1 MPHRDWSSLELYVM
15 EEHIEDYNLGFIG
28 RRELLRKV
36 TLITGSLAITLA
48 VLPAL
53 GCNPAP
59 TGTGASPT
67 ASSAANRT
75 PSPTAVATAAST
87 DFAIPPAARTTDGIT
102 VKADDARIVA
112 AAAQPKGAADGFAM
126 TGYLARPK
134 ADGKYPGMLVIHENR
149 GVTEHIRDVVRRAAT
164 AGFTALTID
173 LLSRKG
179 GADGLGDAYS
189 AEIAKTSPDA
199 MVADLKAALDFLK
212 AQSSVKADALAVTG
226 FCFGGGMVW
235 SLLAAGGDLKAA
247 APFYGPIPQS
257 PAGLG
262 TTKAAVSAV
271 YAETDTRI
279 TSTAPQIE
287 ELLKR
292 AGRPYK
298 LTTYPGVGHAFHNDT
313 GSAYNADQAQ
323 KAWIATIQWFRQ
335 YAV

>member
-1 MPHRDWSSLELYVM
+1 
-15 EEHIEDYNLGFIG
+15 
-28 RRELLRKV
+28 
-36 TLITGSLAITLA
+36 
-48 VLPAL
+48 
-53 GCNPAP
+53 
-59 TGTGASPT
+59 
-67 ASSAANRT
+67 
-75 PSPTAVATAAST
+75 
-87 DFAIPPAARTTDGIT
+87 
-102 VKADDARIVA
+102 
-112 AAAQPKGAADGFAM
+112 
-126 TGYLARPK
+126 
-134 ADGKYPGMLVIHENR
+134 MLVIHENR

-179 GADGLGDAYS
+179 GADGLGDTYS
-189 AEIAKTSPDA
+189 AEIAKTTPDA

-212 AQSSVKADALAVTG
+212 AQSSVKGDALAVTG

-235 SLLAAGGDLKAA
+235 SLLAAGGDVKAA

-257 PAGLG
+257 PTGLA

-287 ELLKR
+287 DLLKN

-313 GSAYNADQAQ
+313 GNAYNADQAQ
-323 KAWIATIQWFRQ
+323 KAWLATIQWFRQ